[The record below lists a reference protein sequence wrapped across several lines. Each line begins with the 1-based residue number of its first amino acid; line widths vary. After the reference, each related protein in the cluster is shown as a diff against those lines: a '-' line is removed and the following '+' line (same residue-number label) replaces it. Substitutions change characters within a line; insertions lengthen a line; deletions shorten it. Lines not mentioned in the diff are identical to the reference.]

1 MKIQLD
7 TTQKIIRIEEKVNLK
22 ELFDILERLLPNE
35 LWKEFCLET
44 TVITN
49 FGNPIIIKPT
59 EIYPQPYTT
68 PTPYPY
74 PLPWITC
81 EAKTLDIDGYNWEGC
96 KLTSGTFNL
105 EL

>member
-7 TTQKIIRIEEKVNLK
+7 TTQKVIRIEEKVNLK

-35 LWKEFCLET
+35 LWKGFDLET
-44 TVITN
+44 TTIIN
-49 FGNPIIIKPT
+49 WGSPIIIKPN
-59 EIYPQPYTT
+59 EIYTQPYTT

-74 PLPWITC
+74 NFPWITC
-81 EAKTLDIDGYNWEGC
+81 EAKTLDVDGYDFEGC